1 MPIYFMI
8 FVGTLIFVVW
18 LTYELKK
25 SRRNSNTTVTNF
37 WEKES
42 AANLTRKVSPDTLPY
57 IHIPIETFPIGKHE
71 DSELS
76 KYEAVLLSL
85 SEKKIL
91 NLTGK
96 TATELKAAYGPANL
110 ALLDECDINYTELAK
125 TIAAYGSCLHE
136 LGFDEECIS
145 VLEFGIAILTDISL
159 NYKLLAELY
168 MQKNESGKILRLKEC
183 AAGLDSLMKNN
194 ILKTLDEISLRHTSI
209 ESGQSSS
216 KPRF

>member
-8 FVGTLIFVVW
+8 FAGTIIFVLW

-25 SRRNSNTTVTNF
+25 SHRNSNATETNF
-37 WEKES
+37 WERES

-57 IHIPIETFPIGKHE
+57 IHIPIETFPIGKHK

-76 KYEAVLLSL
+76 GYETVLLAL

-96 TATELKAAYGPANL
+96 SATELKAAYGPANL
-110 ALLDECDINYTELAK
+110 ALLDECDMNYTELVK
-125 TIAAYGSCLHE
+125 TIAAYGSRLHA
-136 LGFDEECIS
+136 LGFDNECIT

-168 MQKNESGKILRLKEC
+168 IQRNESDKILHLKEC

-194 ILKTLDEISLRHTSI
+194 ILKTLEEISSYHAST
-209 ESGQSSS
+209 ESGQ
-216 KPRF
+216 

>member
-1 MPIYFMI
+1 M
-8 FVGTLIFVVW
+8 TLFP
-18 LTYELKK
+18 Y
-25 SRRNSNTTVTNF
+25 TTLF
-37 WEKES
+37 RS
-42 AANLTRKVSPDTLPY
+42 
-57 IHIPIETFPIGKHE
+57 GKHK

-76 KYEAVLLSL
+76 GYETVLLAL

-110 ALLDECDINYTELAK
+110 ALLDECDMNYTELVK
-125 TIAAYGSCLHE
+125 TIAAYGSRLHE
-136 LGFDEECIS
+136 LGFDNECIT

-168 MQKNESGKILRLKEC
+168 IQRNESDKILHLKEC

-194 ILKTLDEISLRHTSI
+194 ILKTLEEISSCHAST
-209 ESGQSSS
+209 ESGQ
-216 KPRF
+216 